1 MNDAGLRFWLDHVT
15 TEGGLWEPAGDGT
28 VVVLPAELAARYRLA
43 EELTV
48 TDDPDIA
55 REDGVTF
62 LGAGHPVL
70 TEAAERVLRHGDVGY
85 LSLQS
90 PSQPPLTAEDLQER
104 ARAQL
109 PIDHGRIDVTG
120 VPVAATHWL
129 LRIGA
134 FITYTLSVE
143 SQFQEQIETWIDV
156 HVRRPV
162 AADVID
168 RLTHLP
174 AGPPLTETVDD
185 TDLAT
190 ALSEAHRQLDEDA
203 GRRRAELTRQL
214 GDAHE
219 RERQRTITYYTDV
232 LQGIE
237 RRLAKAPPDRQ
248 ALLRSRH
255 AASQQEQDR
264 RLQEIAEKYRG
275 AHEIRPYRL
284 HVVGAP
290 ALRLPVEVRRGER
303 RYGMELDWL
312 IPARSFCAPRC
323 PTCASPA
330 PLVAGKQSLGCLA
343 CLPPKTPPPAVSR
356 PRDQPAAPPRSQP
369 AVSSPPAPRREPPPR
384 TRPATPPARHRKPTR
399 ALGEGLAARLW
410 RAAAA
415 HQAAELRTLLAA
427 DTPAAA
433 LSRVFGAAG
442 LRHAVGIPVTARLET
457 FTTASAI
464 VDDNRGLTS
473 GTVMTDAGDFPY
485 TLHWTVQGQEAL
497 VAETLPYPLYADGRI
512 NAMYWWTAGRRT
524 HPPHKPTATGL
535 DPVTMSLIQVGGAW
549 HGLVVAARAVAAWWR
564 LSNEHDLRAPAKPA
578 QLAAA
583 IHRLIAIRAGDR
595 GLFKDAANAY
605 QVAET
610 SIRQA
615 DARIRKLLALGPA
628 RLW

>member
-1 MNDAGLRFWLDHVT
+1 VNDAGLRFWLDHVT
-15 TEGGLWEPAGDGT
+15 TEGGLWEPAGDST
-28 VVVLPAELAARYRLA
+28 MVVLPAELAARYRLA

-85 LSLQS
+85 LSLESPPQS
-90 PSQPPLTAEDLQER
+90 PLSTEDLQER

-120 VPVAATHWL
+120 KPVAAPHWL

-134 FITYTLSVE
+134 FITYTVSVDN
-143 SQFQEQIETWIDV
+143 QFQEQIETWIDV

-162 AADVID
+162 AADVVD
-168 RLTHLP
+168 RLTRLP
-174 AGPPLTETVDD
+174 AGPPPIEGVDGTKLT
-185 TDLAT
+185 A

-203 GRRRAELTRQL
+203 ERRRTELTRQL
-214 GDAHE
+214 GDAHD

-237 RRLAKAPPDRQ
+237 RRLVNAPQDRQ

-264 RLQEIAEKYRG
+264 RLQEIAEKYQG
-275 AHEIRPYRL
+275 SHEIRPYRL
-284 HVVGAP
+284 QVVGVP
-290 ALRLPVEVRRGER
+290 ALRIPVEVRRGER

-330 PLVAGKQSLGCLA
+330 PLVAGKQSLGCLV
-343 CLPPKTPPPAVSR
+343 CLPPKAPPPAVPS
-356 PRDQPAAPPRSQP
+356 PRNQPSAPPRPQP
-369 AVSSPPAPRREPPPR
+369 AVTSPPAPRREPPPR
-384 TRPATPPARHRKPTR
+384 TEPASPPARHRKPTR
-399 ALGEGLAARLW
+399 ALGEGLATRLW

-415 HQAAELRTLLAA
+415 NRAAELRTLLAA

-433 LSRVFGAAG
+433 LYRLFGAAG
-442 LRHAVGIPVTARLET
+442 LRHAVGIPATARLET

-473 GTVMTDAGDFPY
+473 GAVMTDAGDFPY
-485 TLHWTVQGQEAL
+485 TLHWTVQGQEIL

-524 HPPHKPTATGL
+524 HPLHKPTATGL
-535 DPVTMSLIQVGGAW
+535 DPVTTALIQVGSAW

-564 LSNEHDLRAPAKPA
+564 LSNQHHLQVPAEPA
-578 QLAAA
+578 ELAAA
-583 IHRLIAIRAGDR
+583 IHRLVAIRAGDR

-605 QVAET
+605 QVEEK
-610 SIRQA
+610 SLRQV
-615 DARIRKLLALGPA
+615 DARIRKLLALGPD
-628 RLW
+628 RPW